1 MMIKFTYIIVFAIL
15 CTFAGCGTSHKLITT
30 TQQDSVRVEIV
41 ERFVTIR
48 DTVAVEIPSE
58 KTAVIVPT
66 DSTSYLENSVAE
78 STASVKNGLLS
89 HSLKTKTVTLE
100 KVAEVQTIVRDSI
113 VYREVKTTDYIEVPR
128 DLTWWQQTQMRGFW
142 ILLMVVLGYVAIKK
156 FVPFL

>member
-1 MMIKFTYIIVFAIL
+1 MNKSTYIIALAIL
-15 CTFAGCGTSHKLITT
+15 CTCAGCGTSRKLIST

-58 KTAVIVPT
+58 KTSAIVPT

-89 HSLKTKTVTLE
+89 HSLNTKPVTLE
-100 KVAEVQTIVRDSI
+100 KEVESQVAVRDSI
-113 VYREVKTTDYIEVPR
+113 VYKEVKITDYIEVPR
-128 DLTWWQQTQMRGFW
+128 DLTWWQETRMRGFW
-142 ILLMVVLGYVAIKK
+142 ILLMVVLGYVAIKRFIP
-156 FVPFL
+156 FV